1 MNLRPPGYEPGELPD
16 CSTPRRGPD
25 CSTLVTIARMWDWA
39 IWTALI
45 VTFLAGSA
53 ALGFLVV
60 RILQAW
66 RDLKRTR
73 RRSIRRLDNFATRA
87 EATAARLETAGDTA
101 ELEESL
107 GRLRISL
114 ARLAVLTNA
123 LDEAAEDTVDRV
135 LAFVPRK

>member
-1 MNLRPPGYEPGELPD
+1 MNPRPPGYEPGELPD

-25 CSTLVTIARMWDWA
+25 CSTLVTIAQMWDWA

-45 VTFLAGSA
+45 VTFLAGIA
-53 ALGFLVV
+53 ALVLLVV
-60 RILQAW
+60 RVLQAW

-73 RRSIRRLDNFATRA
+73 RRSVRRLDNFAAKA
-87 EATAARLETAGDTA
+87 EATAERLETAGDTV

-123 LDEAAEDTVDRV
+123 LDEAAEDTIDRV
-135 LAFVPRK
+135 LAYVPRK